1 MAVPVR
7 GGAGASAARQGQAE
21 RAAEIARQHRRAL
34 WVLPVVTVLA
44 VVLGL
49 SIGGPLGAVVGLV
62 VFGIGLRRV
71 YRRSSVSWSVGAAG
85 ERRTAKMLGGLP
97 GGWVVLHDRAIPGSR
112 ANLDHLLI
120 GPAGVLYA
128 DTKNWGSKK
137 SQLRVQGGELWYG
150 RYPQTKAL
158 QTVRWE
164 ADRASQ
170 ALGVPVEALVVVH
183 GAKVPGNCVMLEGV
197 TVIPAK
203 KLRRTVSNRSA
214 AFGFD
219 SVRVQQLAQPA
230 ERTFPP
236 AA

>member
-21 RAAEIARQHRRAL
+21 RTAEIARQHRRAL

-49 SIGGPLGAVVGLV
+49 SIGGPIGAVVGLV
-62 VFGIGLRRV
+62 VFGIGLRRT
-71 YRRSSVSWSVGAAG
+71 YRRSSVSWQVGAAG

-97 GGWVVLHDRAIPGSR
+97 GWVVLHDRAIPGSR
-112 ANLDHLLI
+112 ANLDHLMI
-120 GPAGVLYA
+120 GPAGVIYA

-164 ADRASQ
+164 ADRASRE
-170 ALGVPVEALVVVH
+170 LGVPVEALVVVH
-183 GAKVPGNCVMLEGV
+183 GAKVPGGSVMLEGV

-203 KLRRTVSNRSA
+203 KLRRTVANRGA
-214 AFGFD
+214 AYGFD
-219 SVRVQQLAQPA
+219 PFRVQQLAQQA
-230 ERTFPP
+230 ERVFPP